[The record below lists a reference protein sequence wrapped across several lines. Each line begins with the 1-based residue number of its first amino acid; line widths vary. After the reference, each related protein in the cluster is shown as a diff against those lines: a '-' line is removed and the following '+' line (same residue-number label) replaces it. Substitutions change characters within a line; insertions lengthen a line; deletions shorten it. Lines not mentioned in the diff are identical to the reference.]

1 LRKIEKAFRQAGIE
15 LFEEQ
20 GMGSRMWV
28 KGQEVVSIKWR
39 RLRG

>member
-1 LRKIEKAFRQAGIE
+1 LRKIEKAFRQEGIE

-28 KGQEVVSIKWR
+28 KEQEVVSIKWR
-39 RLRG
+39 GRRG